1 MDESF
6 TNNAEQNSGKG
17 PGMAA
22 VFLKHPNKAESCG
35 FFLFFC
41 RKPPGFSA

>member
-6 TNNAEQNSGKG
+6 TNKTQQNSGKG

-22 VFLKHPNKAESCG
+22 VFLKHPN
-35 FFLFFC
+35 
-41 RKPPGFSA
+41 